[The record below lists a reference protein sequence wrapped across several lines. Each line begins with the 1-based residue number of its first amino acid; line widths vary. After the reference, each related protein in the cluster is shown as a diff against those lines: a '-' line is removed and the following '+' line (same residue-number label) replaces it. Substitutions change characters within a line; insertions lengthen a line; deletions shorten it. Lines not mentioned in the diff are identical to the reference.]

1 MQVVCLG
8 GDPRKYQQE
17 SEDVGQG
24 REESKKKKK
33 YVTKQV
39 NTVGNRRL
47 IPLGPPG
54 ET

>member
-24 REESKKKKK
+24 REESKKKN
-33 YVTKQV
+33 VTKQV
-39 NTVGNRRL
+39 NTVGNGRL
-47 IPLGPPG
+47 IPLGPPR